1 MRISLLL
8 AVLALALGACDGTT
22 DDDFTPQL
30 VVAAQLGAG
39 EPLPSVRLTRT
50 SPFLDVYDPTD
61 LGVVGATV
69 TVTRTGADE
78 AVYVYVPTQTPGV
91 YAPADASVTVTA
103 GTTYR
108 LRVEADGETV
118 TAETTVPPTLLTVGE
133 PQASVVYG
141 VGQGPEVRV
150 NRTSTAER
158 QATFVATTRA
168 LDPADFVEVD
178 IDGETF
184 YRSVPGSGFLLTPI
198 YARILDCEDEES
210 GTILCAED
218 PRDDGIRSGT
228 SPVINE
234 ASYIDLGDG
243 SLLVQVPFLAFGYYG
258 PSRVSLVSLDA
269 ALQAFVQT
277 QAVQLGGSTL
287 SPGEIPN
294 VTTNVVGGLGLFG
307 SYARVSNQTEI
318 VEP

>member
-108 LRVEADGETV
+108 LRVEADAREETIGLKIRESQLQKLPYMLV
-118 TAETTVPPTLLTVGE
+118 VGDRE
-133 PQASVVYG
+133 VANGG
-141 VGQGPEVRV
+141 VGVRSGSAGDQGASSVD
-150 NRTSTAER
+150 
-158 QATFVATTRA
+158 TFLAAA
-168 LDPADFVEVD
+168 LDE
-178 IDGETF
+178 I
-184 YRSVPGSGFLLTPI
+184 
-198 YARILDCEDEES
+198 ARKS
-210 GTILCAED
+210 
-218 PRDDGIRSGT
+218 R
-228 SPVINE
+228 
-234 ASYIDLGDG
+234 
-243 SLLVQVPFLAFGYYG
+243 
-258 PSRVSLVSLDA
+258 PSSA
-269 ALQAFVQT
+269 KK
-277 QAVQLGGSTL
+277 
-287 SPGEIPN
+287 E
-294 VTTNVVGGLGLFG
+294 
-307 SYARVSNQTEI
+307 
-318 VEP
+318 